1 MSWLT
6 RLIERP
12 KNILNADKESESADG
27 LWLKCPGCADTLY
40 NKELER
46 SEMVCP
52 RCDQHM
58 RISTADRAR
67 FLFDQD
73 SYETC
78 DTALRSEDPLNFKDQ
93 KRYTDRLKAANKKA
107 GEQDA
112 ARNFLGDI
120 EGITTS
126 VTMFEFAYMGGSMG
140 SVVGEK
146 IALGMER
153 AIERRCPYL
162 LITASGGARMQ
173 EGILSL
179 MQMAK
184 TSSVA
189 NRLQQEKIPF
199 VCLLTDPTMGG
210 VSASVA
216 WLGDVILAEPK
227 ALIGFA
233 GPRVIEE
240 TVAEKLP
247 EGFQRAEFLLA
258 HGLVDDVVDRREQRA
273 YLKILFEHL
282 MNRSYRQ
289 AH

>member
-12 KNILNADKESESADG
+12 KTLLGVGKGADTPDG
-27 LWLKCPGCADTLY
+27 LWIKCAGCADTLY

-52 RCDQHM
+52 RCGQHV
-58 RISTADRAR
+58 RISAAQRAS
-67 FLFDQD
+67 FLFDAD
-73 SYETC
+73 SYDEY
-78 DTALRSEDPLNFKDQ
+78 DTNLTSQDPLQFKDQ
-93 KRYTDRLKAANKKA
+93 MRYTDRLKAANKKA
-107 GEQDA
+107 GHSDA
-112 ARNFLGDI
+112 ARNYLGDI
-120 EGITTS
+120 KGITSS

-146 IALGMER
+146 IVLGMER

-189 NRLQQEKIPF
+189 NRLKEAKLPF

-233 GPRVIEE
+233 GPRVIQE
-240 TVAEKLP
+240 TVAEALP

-258 HGLVDDVVDRREQRA
+258 HGLIDDVVDRRLQRD

-282 MNRSYRQ
+282 TTRAYRQ
-289 AH
+289 PN

>member
-12 KNILNADKESESADG
+12 KSILNSGKGTEGPDG
-27 LWLKCPGCADTLY
+27 LWIKCPGCSDTLY
-40 NKELER
+40 NKELIR

-52 RCDQHM
+52 RCSQHI
-58 RISTADRAR
+58 RISTEHRAL
-67 FLFDQD
+67 FLFDAD
-73 SYETC
+73 TYDEC
-78 DTALRSEDPLNFKDQ
+78 DTNLTSKDTLQFKDQ

-107 GEQDA
+107 GKSDA
-112 ARNFLGDI
+112 ARNYLGDI

-146 IALGMER
+146 IVLGMER

-162 LITASGGARMQ
+162 LVTASGGARMQ

-189 NRLQQEKIPF
+189 NRLNEAKIPF

-210 VSASVA
+210 VSASVG
-216 WLGDVILAEPK
+216 WLGDVILAEPG

-233 GPRVIEE
+233 GPRVIQE
-240 TVAEKLP
+240 TVAEELP

-273 YLKILFEHL
+273 YLKTLFEHL
-282 MNRSYRQ
+282 MSRSYRQ
-289 AH
+289 AN

>member
-12 KNILNADKESESADG
+12 KNMLGAEKEAETPDG
-27 LWLKCPGCADTLY
+27 LWIKCPGCADTLY

-46 SEMVCP
+46 SAMVCP

-58 RISTADRAR
+58 RISTANRAL
-67 FLFDQD
+67 FLFDED
-73 SYETC
+73 SYEAC
-78 DTALRSEDPLNFKDQ
+78 DTGLRSLDPLQFKDQ

-107 GEQDA
+107 GVDDA
-112 ARNFLGDI
+112 ARNYLGDI

-146 IALGMER
+146 IVLGMER

-184 TSSVA
+184 TSSTV
-189 NRLQQEKIPF
+189 NRLQAEKIPF

-233 GPRVIEE
+233 GPRVIAE
-240 TVAEKLP
+240 TVAEELP
-247 EGFQRAEFLLA
+247 EGFQRAEFLLE
-258 HGLVDDVVDRREQRA
+258 HGLVDEVVDRREQRT
-273 YLKILFEHL
+273 YLKTLFEHL
-282 MNRSYRQ
+282 LNRSYRQ

>member
-6 RLIERP
+6 RLIESP
-12 KNILNADKESESADG
+12 KSILTGKEAEAPDG
-27 LWLKCPGCADTLY
+27 LWIKCPGCADTLY
-40 NKELER
+40 NKELMR
-46 SEMVCP
+46 SDMVCP
-52 RCDQHM
+52 RCSQHI
-58 RISTADRAR
+58 RINATDRAS
-67 FLFDQD
+67 FLFDVD
-73 SYETC
+73 SYDEV
-78 DTALRSEDPLNFKDQ
+78 DTHLSSQDTLQFKDQ
-93 KRYTDRLKAANKKA
+93 KRYTDRIKDANKKA
-107 GEQDA
+107 GNSDA

-126 VTMFEFAYMGGSMG
+126 VTMFEFGYMGGSMG

-153 AIERRCPYL
+153 ALERGCPYL
-162 LITASGGARMQ
+162 LVTASGGARMQ

-189 NRLQQEKIPF
+189 NRLNESKTPF

-216 WLGDVILAEPK
+216 WLGDVILAEPG

-233 GPRVIEE
+233 GPRVIQE
-240 TVAEKLP
+240 TVAEELP
-247 EGFQRAEFLLA
+247 EGFQRAEFLLN
-258 HGLVDDVVDRREQRA
+258 HGLIDEVVDRREQRK
-273 YLKILFEHL
+273 YLKTLFEHL
-282 MNRSYRQ
+282 LSRSYRQ
-289 AH
+289 PN

>member
-6 RLIERP
+6 RLIDRP
-12 KNILNADKESESADG
+12 KNILGAEKETPDG
-27 LWLKCPGCADTLY
+27 LWIKCPGCSDTLY
-40 NKELER
+40 NKELMR
-46 SEMVCP
+46 SDMVCP

-58 RISTADRAR
+58 RISTANRAT
-67 FLFDQD
+67 FLFDKESFD
-73 SYETC
+73 EL
-78 DTALRSEDPLNFKDQ
+78 DTHLTSKDTLQFKDQ
-93 KRYTDRLKAANKKA
+93 KRYTDRLKVANKKA
-107 GEQDA
+107 GKNDA
-112 ARNFLGDI
+112 ARNYLGDI

-153 AIERRCPYL
+153 AIERNCPYL

-189 NRLQQEKIPF
+189 NRLNEAKIPF

-216 WLGDVILAEPK
+216 WLGDVIIAEPR

-247 EGFQRAEFLLA
+247 EGFQRAEFLLE
-258 HGLVDDVVDRREQRA
+258 HGLVDDIVDRREQRA
-273 YLKILFEHL
+273 YLKILFDHL
-282 MNRSYRQ
+282 MSRSYRQ
-289 AH
+289 PN

>member
-12 KNILNADKESESADG
+12 KNILNAASDSAPDG
-27 LWLKCPGCADTLY
+27 LWIKCPGCANTLY
-40 NKELER
+40 NKELMR

-52 RCDQHM
+52 RCDQHL
-58 RISTADRAR
+58 RISTKDRAT
-67 FLFDQD
+67 FLFDAN
-73 SYETC
+73 SYNEC
-78 DTALRSEDPLNFKDQ
+78 DTTLRSVDTLKFKDQ
-93 KRYTDRLKAANKKA
+93 KKYTDRIKIANKKA
-107 GEQDA
+107 GENDA
-112 ARNFLGDI
+112 VRNYLGEI
-120 EGITTS
+120 EGITVST
-126 VTMFEFAYMGGSMG
+126 TMFEFSYMGGSMG

-146 IALGMER
+146 IVLGMER
-153 AIERRCPYL
+153 ALERRCPYL

-189 NRLQQEKIPF
+189 NRLQEAKIPF

-216 WLGDVILAEPK
+216 WLGDVILAEPG

-233 GPRVIEE
+233 GPRVIQE
-240 TVAEKLP
+240 TVAQELP
-247 EGFQRAEFLLA
+247 EGFQRAEFLMQ
-258 HGLVDDVVDRREQRA
+258 HGLIDEVVDRREQRA
-273 YLKILFEHL
+273 YLKKLLGNL
-282 MNRSYRQ
+282 MARPYRQ
-289 AH
+289 Q

>member
-6 RLIERP
+6 RLIEGP
-12 KNILNADKESESADG
+12 KNILSSEKEAEAPDG
-27 LWLKCPGCADTLY
+27 LWIKCPGCSDTLY
-40 NKELER
+40 NKELQR

-52 RCDQHM
+52 RCHQHL
-58 RISTADRAR
+58 RVTTEDRAR
-67 FLFDQD
+67 FLFDAD
-73 SYETC
+73 SFDEC
-78 DTALRSEDPLNFKDQ
+78 DTSLTSKDTLQFKDQ
-93 KRYTDRLKAANKKA
+93 KRYTDRIKAANKKA
-107 GEQDA
+107 GKRDA
-112 ARNFLGDI
+112 ARNYVGDI
-120 EGITTS
+120 KGITTS

-189 NRLQQEKIPF
+189 NRLNEAKIPF

-216 WLGDVILAEPK
+216 WLGDVIIAEPG

-233 GPRVIEE
+233 GPRVIQE
-240 TVAEKLP
+240 TVAEELP
-247 EGFQRAEFLLA
+247 EGFQRAEFLLQ
-258 HGLVDDVVDRREQRA
+258 HGLIDEVVDRREQRD
-273 YLKILFEHL
+273 YLKTLFEHL
-282 MNRSYRQ
+282 MARAYRQ
-289 AH
+289 PL